1 MSQKVFG
8 IDFGTQTIKIYKKA
22 QGIILNEKSVVATGG
37 KESIAIAV
45 GDEAFD
51 MYEKAPDSIRVT
63 FPLIHGA
70 VAHMEDMV
78 ALWNYAF
85 GQIANEQKMKSA
97 EFHIAVPCDIT
108 EVEKRAFYDVLVA
121 SKLKIKKAVLIDKPV
136 ADAVGIGLD
145 VNQCAGAMIVNMG
158 ADTTEI
164 SIISLGGIVLSKLLP
179 IGGNTID
186 KAIRTMVNV
195 KEHFSIGSKTA
206 ETIKIFFSEKYQPD
220 AAIEIKGRSIIKGL
234 PDKKQILGETI
245 YPLMEDY
252 IHAIEDV
259 IKSTIERTPPEIS
272 TDIIEDG
279 VYLTGGSS
287 CICGIDTILE
297 KRTGLKMNLC
307 KNAQTT
313 VIDGIGK
320 MIEQPKY
327 ATYYLSKNGSMTI
340 TK

>member
-8 IDFGTQTIKIYKKA
+8 IDFGTRTIKIYKKT
-22 QGIILNEKSVVATGG
+22 QGIILNEKTVVATGG
-37 KESIAIAV
+37 KENLAIAV

-63 FPLIHGA
+63 FPLVHG
-70 VAHMEDMV
+70 VVSHMEDMI

-85 GQIANEQKMKSA
+85 EHIANEQKMKSA
-97 EFHIAVPCDIT
+97 EFYIAVPCDIT
-108 EVEKRAFYDVLVA
+108 EVEKRAFYDVLVG
-121 SKLKIKKAVLIDKPV
+121 SKLKIKKAVLIDKPI
-136 ADAVGIGLD
+136 ADAVGIGID
-145 VNQCAGAMIVNMG
+145 VNQCPGAMIVNMG

-179 IGGNTID
+179 VGGNTID
-186 KAIRTMVNV
+186 REIRSTVNAQQ
-195 KEHFSIGSKTA
+195 HFSIGFKTA
-206 ETIKIFFSEKYQPD
+206 ESVKKFFADKYQPEG
-220 AAIEIKGRSIIKGL
+220 AVEIKGRSIIKGL
-234 PDKKQILGETI
+234 PDKKKIFGKTV
-245 YPLMEDY
+245 YPIIDNY
-252 IHAIEDV
+252 VHTIEDV

-297 KRTGLKMNLC
+297 KRTGLKMRVC
-307 KNAQTT
+307 KNARTT

-327 ATYYLSKNGSMTI
+327 ATYYLSKHGSMTI